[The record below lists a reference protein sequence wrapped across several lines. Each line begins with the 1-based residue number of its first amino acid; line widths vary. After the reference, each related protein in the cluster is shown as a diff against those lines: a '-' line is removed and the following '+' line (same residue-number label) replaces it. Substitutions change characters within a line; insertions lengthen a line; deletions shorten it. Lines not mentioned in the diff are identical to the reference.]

1 MSPLIRSSSL
11 AVSLTG
17 LLDLITGLAVKFPR
31 QIVLS
36 DINLSSMVKKVRA
49 AQEFIATMDVFQIIK
64 GLIHVGGHTFD
75 LGFILW
81 QMQCYVRMKD
91 ITCILY
97 CGQIIFSFK

>member
-1 MSPLIRSSSL
+1 MRSSNL

-17 LLDLITGLAVKFPR
+17 QLDLITGLAVKFLR

-36 DINLSSMVKKVRA
+36 DISLSSMVEEVRA
-49 AQEFIATMDVFQIIK
+49 AQEFIATMVVFQTIK

-75 LGFILW
+75 LGFVLW

-91 ITCILY
+91 ITHILFLNFFY
-97 CGQIIFSFK
+97 F